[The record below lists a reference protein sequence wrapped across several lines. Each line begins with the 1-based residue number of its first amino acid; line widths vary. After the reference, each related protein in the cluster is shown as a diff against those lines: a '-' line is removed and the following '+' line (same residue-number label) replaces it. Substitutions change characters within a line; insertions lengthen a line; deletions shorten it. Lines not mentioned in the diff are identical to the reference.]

1 MRLLTVP
8 LGPSGGS
15 ARPFSSSETPPAL
28 PSVST
33 NGRFETHSRIWP
45 AGTVSSV
52 LLPSSVRTRIQV
64 GSDTRATRRYGEAT
78 PPVAACTLGSQ
89 GGGAAAREASAVTAT
104 PAVAGAEVV
113 PDVAGPGVAAGP
125 GGVLDAG
132 SGVGR
137 DAGALAAVSDGAGS
151 GARRSTRSSRAGC
164 VMSATAN
171 NAMPRI
177 TSSTKLTRTALRLR
191 ASPSVAATGIDKEVA
206 GRGGA
211 GTPPS
216 RP

>member
-1 MRLLTVP
+1 MRLMTVP

-52 LLPSSVRTRIQV
+52 LWPSSVRTRIQV

-78 PPVAACTLGSQ
+78 PPVAACTSGSQ
-89 GGGAAAREASAVTAT
+89 GGGATARDASAVTAT

-113 PDVAGPGVAAGP
+113 PDVAGPGVAAG
-125 GGVLDAG
+125 

-137 DAGALAAVSDGAGS
+137 DAGALAAVSD
-151 GARRSTRSSRAGC
+151 
-164 VMSATAN
+164 
-171 NAMPRI
+171 
-177 TSSTKLTRTALRLR
+177 
-191 ASPSVAATGIDKEVA
+191 
-206 GRGGA
+206 
-211 GTPPS
+211 
-216 RP
+216 